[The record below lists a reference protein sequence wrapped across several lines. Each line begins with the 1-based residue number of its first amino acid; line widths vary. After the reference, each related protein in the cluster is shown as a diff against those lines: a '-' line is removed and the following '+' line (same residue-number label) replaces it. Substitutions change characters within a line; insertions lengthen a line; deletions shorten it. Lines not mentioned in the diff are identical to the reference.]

1 MEEPEEQI
9 HSFVIRFWLED
20 TDEALGQVIW
30 RGHIT
35 HVASGERRYIKEP
48 DSITDFITPYLEGWG
63 KKFGIG
69 WRMRRWLLTK
79 LLH

>member
-9 HSFVIRFWLED
+9 HSFVIRFWLEAI
-20 TDEALGQVIW
+20 DEQSEKGIW

-35 HVASGERRYIKEP
+35 HVASGERRYLKDIG
-48 DSITDFITPYLEGWG
+48 SITDFITPYLEGWEV
-63 KKFGIG
+63 KFGIG
-69 WRMRRWLLTK
+69 WRLRRWLLTK